1 MITGCCAC
9 DSFSLIK
16 TDNYDNDVEQII
28 SGLSSDEE
36 NVSFTDFVN
45 GLFTDAVSSDS
56 LSLHSYVEHP
66 ENYGITDY
74 DVTLGRYNTENLDNT
89 SEIVEALNT
98 LKTFDRATLTKS
110 QQITYDELMI
120 YFENELEYCDL
131 SLFNTDLCTTTGLQV
146 QLPLLFAEYSFNE
159 KKDVEE
165 YLALLEDT
173 DEFFESLSEYE
184 KLRSNAGYF
193 MEDSI
198 ASQIIEECENIVATA
213 PDGYL
218 ISTFA
223 ERLDGLSGISE
234 SDRAR
239 YTAANAAAVNEH
251 FVKGYNILIDT
262 LKQLLG
268 SNKYKGGLSN
278 YPDGQK
284 YFQYLLSRSLGWDKS
299 VEDYDELLDSYTQS
313 YIMVMQTLLSKDS
326 TLERRF
332 NSFSFGM
339 TEPSTILEDL
349 QKKIKNDFPEA
360 VPVNYDIKYVASE
373 LQEFLSPAMYFM
385 PQLDNLSQNSI
396 YINPSSTSD
405 DELYPTLAHEGYPG
419 HLYQTTYF
427 ANTNP
432 DLVRY
437 IIEPNGY
444 VEGWA
449 TYCELFSYSY
459 ADTDKS
465 LALLAQANYAIVL
478 CLYAKCDIGIN
489 YYSWTET
496 DVYNYISQYGF
507 SDKSTANSMYEAMVS
522 NPGNYCNYVLGWI
535 GFSELKK
542 EAMNLSG
549 SSFTNSDFHKYILD
563 MGAVPFDMLFEG
575 ISDWAYSRMYQ

>member
-1 MITGCCAC
+1 
-9 DSFSLIK
+9 
-16 TDNYDNDVEQII
+16 
-28 SGLSSDEE
+28 
-36 NVSFTDFVN
+36 
-45 GLFTDAVSSDS
+45 
-56 LSLHSYVEHP
+56 
-66 ENYGITDY
+66 
-74 DVTLGRYNTENLDNT
+74 
-89 SEIVEALNT
+89 
-98 LKTFDRATLTKS
+98 
-110 QQITYDELMI
+110 
-120 YFENELEYCDL
+120 
-131 SLFNTDLCTTTGLQV
+131 
-146 QLPLLFAEYSFNE
+146 
-159 KKDVEE
+159 
-165 YLALLEDT
+165 
-173 DEFFESLSEYE
+173 
-184 KLRSNAGYF
+184 
-193 MEDSI
+193 
-198 ASQIIEECENIVATA
+198 
-213 PDGYL
+213 
-218 ISTFA
+218 
-223 ERLDGLSGISE
+223 
-234 SDRAR
+234 
-239 YTAANAAAVNEH
+239 
-251 FVKGYNILIDT
+251 
-262 LKQLLG
+262 
-268 SNKYKGGLSN
+268 
-278 YPDGQK
+278 
-284 YFQYLLSRSLGWDKS
+284 
-299 VEDYDELLDSYTQS
+299 
-313 YIMVMQTLLSKDS
+313 
-326 TLERRF
+326 
-332 NSFSFGM
+332 
-339 TEPSTILEDL
+339 
-349 QKKIKNDFPEA
+349 
-360 VPVNYDIKYVASE
+360 
-373 LQEFLSPAMYFM
+373 M

-575 ISDWAYSRMYQ
+575 ISEWAYSRMYQ